1 MAVQQGEPFD
11 IGFWVDAAP
20 FRALLRHLMAVGAM
34 TSDEI
39 AALAGI
45 PARLADRL
53 LNGRNGRPL
62 QRICPVTAA
71 RLLLVSES
79 SIRAARRPD
88 ARSSQHDLL
97 DVRNQV

>member
-1 MAVQQGEPFD
+1 VTVKQDDLVD
-11 IGFWVDAAP
+11 IGFWVEAAP

-62 QRICPVTAA
+62 LRICPVTAA
-71 RLLLVSES
+71 RLLLVSEWS
-79 SIRAARRPD
+79 LRAARRSA
-88 ARSSQHDLL
+88 ARLAA
-97 DVRNQV
+97 

>member
-11 IGFWVDAAP
+11 IGLWVDAGP

-71 RLLLVSES
+71 RLLLVSEWS
-79 SIRAARRPD
+79 VRTARRPTTER
-88 ARSSQHDLL
+88 AA
-97 DVRNQV
+97 

>member
-1 MAVQQGEPFD
+1 VTVQQDELVD
-11 IGFWVDAAP
+11 IGFWVEAAP

-39 AALAGI
+39 AASAGI

-62 QRICPVTAA
+62 LRICPVTAA
-71 RLLLVSES
+71 RLLLVSEWS
-79 SIRAARRPD
+79 LRAARRSTTRL
-88 ARSSQHDLL
+88 AA
-97 DVRNQV
+97 